1 MPEDEVRLLRQDI
14 RDQTAALS
22 GEIQINALAI
32 KAVAEAVRT
41 SNETVT
47 RTVSDVADLRAKQG
61 QDDDARK
68 YLGWAW
74 TAAKWAAVPVFA
86 IASALGTAALADHG
100 RIGDNAHEIVIVK
113 ERVLH
118 VEELRSQAEANHR
131 ELLRALRQQR

>member
-22 GEIQINALAI
+22 GEIQINAQAI
-32 KAVAEAVRT
+32 KAVAEAVRAST
-41 SNETVT
+41 E
-47 RTVSDVADLRAKQG
+47 DVADLKAAQG

-68 YLGWAW
+68 YAGWAW

-86 IASALGTAALADHG
+86 IASALGTAALADHN
-100 RIGDNAHEIVIVK
+100 RISANAHEIVIVK

-118 VEELRSQAEANHR
+118 VEELRSQAETNHR